1 MADPM
6 EVHLVATDREVWQGE
21 ASLVSFETLDGEV
34 GIMPGHSPLM
44 AMLKD
49 GPVLIR
55 PPEGDDLLAAVH
67 TGFAVVDSNQII
79 ILAETAEMASEID
92 KARVEEL
99 LAEAEASEESDAKEA
114 AIGRAQTRL
123 RVLAKQG

>member
-1 MADPM
+1 MADPL

-21 ASLVSFETLDGEV
+21 ASLVSFETFDGEV

-55 PPEGDDLLAAVH
+55 PVEGDDLHAAVH
-67 TGFAVVDSNQII
+67 TGFAVVDSGRII
-79 ILAETAEMASEID
+79 ILAETAEMAADID
-92 KARVEEL
+92 VQEAKDL
-99 LAEAEASEESDAKEA
+99 LAEAEASEESASREA
-114 AIGRAQTRL
+114 ALARAQTRL
-123 RVLAKQG
+123 RVAGK